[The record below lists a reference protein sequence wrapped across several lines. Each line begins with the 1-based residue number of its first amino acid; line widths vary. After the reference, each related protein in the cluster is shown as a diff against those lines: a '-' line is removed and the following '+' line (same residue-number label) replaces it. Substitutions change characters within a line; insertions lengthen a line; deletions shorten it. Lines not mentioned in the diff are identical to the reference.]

1 MNRNKGGTPPDVGS
15 NLLSFVSPSGSEGP
29 EPVFLTELRGTGVHR
44 CLASVRVRAAQA
56 KRPAGRHMRARRPDE
71 DRGSG

>member
-1 MNRNKGGTPPDVGS
+1 MNRNMGGMPPDVGS
-15 NLLSFVSPSGSEGP
+15 NLLSFVA
-29 EPVFLTELRGTGVHR
+29 PVGERRPGTGLATGLRGTGVHR

-56 KRPAGRHMRARRPDE
+56 KRPAGLQMRARRPDE